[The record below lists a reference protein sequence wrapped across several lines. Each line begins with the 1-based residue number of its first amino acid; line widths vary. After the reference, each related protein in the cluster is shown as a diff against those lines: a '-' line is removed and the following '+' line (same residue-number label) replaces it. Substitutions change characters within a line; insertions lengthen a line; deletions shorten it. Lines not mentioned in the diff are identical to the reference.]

1 MSSFLVSREGLSMLA
16 DGIDSA
22 ITTGKIA
29 DFPVECESLYDY
41 FQDYIVD
48 DVFEDLNYLNAYA
61 LKERYGDTIE
71 DNIYSEGM
79 IHNIPEYSIDEYL
92 KMLDCFDYQC
102 CEGNTTK
109 KKLFRIIEEM
119 QRIIEKYV
127 KRDGNPV
134 YENAS
139 WG

>member
-22 ITTGKIA
+22 IKTGKIA
-29 DFPVECESLYDY
+29 DFTVEYESLDDY
-41 FQDYIVD
+41 FQDYTVD
-48 DVFEDLNYLNAYA
+48 DIFEDLNYLNAYA

-71 DNIYSEGM
+71 ENIYSEGM
-79 IHNIPEYSIDEYL
+79 IHNIPEYSIDKYL

-109 KKLFRIIEEM
+109 RKLFRVIEEM
-119 QRIIEKYV
+119 RKIIGKYV

>member
-22 ITTGKIA
+22 IKTGKIA
-29 DFPVECESLYDY
+29 DFPVECESLEDY
-41 FQDYIVD
+41 FQDYTVNDI
-48 DVFEDLNYLNAYA
+48 FEDLNYLNAYA
-61 LKERYGDTIE
+61 LKERYDDKIE
-71 DNIYSEGM
+71 DNIYFEGM

-109 KKLFRIIEEM
+109 RKLFRIIAEM

-134 YENAS
+134 YENAN

>member
-16 DGIDSA
+16 DGIDSS
-22 ITTGKIA
+22 IKTGKIA
-29 DFPVECESLYDY
+29 DFPVDCESLDKY
-41 FQDYIVD
+41 FQYYIID
-48 DVFEDLNYLNAYA
+48 DIFEDLNYLNAYA
-61 LKERYGDTIE
+61 LNERYGDTIE
-71 DNIYSEGM
+71 ENIYSEGM

-119 QRIIEKYV
+119 QEIIEKYV

>member
-1 MSSFLVSREGLSMLA
+1 MLA

-22 ITTGKIA
+22 IKTGKIA
-29 DFPVECESLYDY
+29 DFPVEYESLDDY
-41 FQDYIVD
+41 FQDYTVD
-48 DVFEDLNYLNAYA
+48 DIFEDLNYLNAYA

-71 DNIYSEGM
+71 ENIYSEGM

-92 KMLDCFDYQC
+92 KMLDCFHYQC

-109 KKLFRIIEEM
+109 RKLFRVIEEM
-119 QRIIEKYV
+119 QEVIGKYV
-127 KRDGNPV
+127 KKDGNPV
-134 YENAS
+134 YESAS

>member
-16 DGIDSA
+16 DGIYDA
-22 ITTGKIA
+22 IYMGKIA
-29 DFPVECESLYDY
+29 DFPVDCYSLEDY
-41 FQDYIVD
+41 FQDYTVD
-48 DVFEDLNYLNAYA
+48 DIFEDLNYLNAYA
-61 LKERYGDTIE
+61 LKERYDDKIE
-71 DNIYSEGM
+71 DNIYFEG
-79 IHNIPEYSIDEYL
+79 INDNIPEYSIDEYL

-109 KKLFRIIEEM
+109 RKLFRIIEEM

>member
-1 MSSFLVSREGLSMLA
+1 MTCQFRSNVQKSYVR
-16 DGIDSA
+16 
-22 ITTGKIA
+22 
-29 DFPVECESLYDY
+29 Y
-41 FQDYIVD
+41 VD
-48 DVFEDLNYLNAYA
+48 DIFEDLNYLNAYA

-71 DNIYSEGM
+71 ENIYSEGM

-92 KMLDCFDYQC
+92 KMLDCFHYQC

-109 KKLFRIIEEM
+109 RKLFRAIEKMQEIIG
-119 QRIIEKYV
+119 KYV

>member
-16 DGIDSA
+16 DGIDSS
-22 ITTGKIA
+22 IKTGKIA
-29 DFPVECESLYDY
+29 DFPVDCESLDKY
-41 FQDYIVD
+41 FQYYIID
-48 DVFEDLNYLNAYA
+48 DIFEDLNYLNAYA

-71 DNIYSEGM
+71 ENIYSEGM

-92 KMLDCFDYQC
+92 KMLDCFHYQC
-102 CEGNTTK
+102 CEGNTVK
-109 KKLFRIIEEM
+109 RKLFRIIEEM
-119 QRIIEKYV
+119 QEIIEKYV

>member
-22 ITTGKIA
+22 IKTGKIA
-29 DFPVECESLYDY
+29 DFPVECESLEDY
-41 FQDYIVD
+41 FQDYTVYDI
-48 DVFEDLNYLNAYA
+48 FEDLNYLNAYA
-61 LKERYGDTIE
+61 LKERYDDKIE
-71 DNIYSEGM
+71 DNIYSEG
-79 IHNIPEYSIDEYL
+79 INDYIPEYSIDEYL

-102 CEGNTTK
+102 CEGDTTK
-109 KKLFRIIEEM
+109 RKLFRIIEEM
-119 QRIIEKYV
+119 KQIIGEYV